1 MFYFTNATLRQV
13 LHQRLLLERL
23 LHEQL
28 LHERLLHEHI
38 IPRYLLPV
46 ISTPASANRQLSISF
61 KNIPIRQDPPKSSTQ
76 IAYAPSKM
84 TSPVDIPVFEHDAL
98 PDPKTWIRLL
108 KITSAAARGTRD
120 FPIHCE
126 LVAFEVSVMPEY
138 RAISYTWGPETPLFP
153 ILVNG
158 QRLEVREHCE
168 YMLRQ
173 VSQHVKSG
181 YIWVDAICINQKDND
196 EKSVQVAQMGVVYKT
211 AVQVFACVGEH
222 ADESDLLYG
231 ALLRSHRHFRWLA
244 SLFLSPTAKLLD
256 DHIRVPIRHYPRMRA
271 WNMIYNKSTLAG
283 LYPRLRHFLERPY
296 FHRVWIFQEIFLG
309 RDVEVLCGG
318 NKLPISWIWATCFVP
333 MLWDSHKY
341 LGFHLSYSIA
351 YTDVRPRSLPIL
363 QAGSA
368 SNTQEPLPMHFV
380 LDTICR
386 LQCQDPRDRVYG
398 VLSVVEWG
406 DSEPMKPNYDLD
418 VFDFALQF
426 ADYLRSSTGT
436 THNLWYILRKISQL
450 ADAMGFPH
458 TLPPQLLATVQGHA
472 TQCVEDVTSQ
482 VGNPNA
488 TKQYRW
494 WGIYLLYDGDN

>member
-1 MFYFTNATLRQV
+1 
-13 LHQRLLLERL
+13 
-23 LHEQL
+23 
-28 LHERLLHEHI
+28 
-38 IPRYLLPV
+38 
-46 ISTPASANRQLSISF
+46 
-61 KNIPIRQDPPKSSTQ
+61 
-76 IAYAPSKM
+76 
-84 TSPVDIPVFEHDAL
+84 
-98 PDPKTWIRLL
+98 
-108 KITSAAARGTRD
+108 
-120 FPIHCE
+120 
-126 LVAFEVSVMPEY
+126 
-138 RAISYTWGPETPLFP
+138 
-153 ILVNG
+153 
-158 QRLEVREHCE
+158 
-168 YMLRQ
+168 
-173 VSQHVKSG
+173 
-181 YIWVDAICINQKDND
+181 
-196 EKSVQVAQMGVVYKT
+196 
-211 AVQVFACVGEH
+211 
-222 ADESDLLYG
+222 
-231 ALLRSHRHFRWLA
+231 
-244 SLFLSPTAKLLD
+244 
-256 DHIRVPIRHYPRMRA
+256 
-271 WNMIYNKSTLAG
+271 
-283 LYPRLRHFLERPY
+283 
-296 FHRVWIFQEIFLG
+296 
-309 RDVEVLCGG
+309 
-318 NKLPISWIWATCFVP
+318 

-482 VGNPNA
+482 VGNPNV

-494 WGIYLLYDGDN
+494 WGIYLLYDGDNWELQGFNGESDITIRPWTNQDMVQPTGSGLEILLPPEAQHGDWLLIE